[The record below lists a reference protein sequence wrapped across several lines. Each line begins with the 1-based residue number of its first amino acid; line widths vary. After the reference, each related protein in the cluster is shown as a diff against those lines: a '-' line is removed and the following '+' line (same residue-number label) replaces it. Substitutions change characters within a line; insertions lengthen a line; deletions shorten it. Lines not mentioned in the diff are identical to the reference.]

1 MAPTKTRTR
10 QTAEERREAIADIA
24 YQEFA
29 LRGLNATPTSEIARK
44 AGISHA
50 YLFRLFPTKT
60 DLFISAVHR
69 CFKRTLGTFQ
79 KAAEGKEGEEALE
92 AMGVAYVDLLNDRN
106 ALLAQMHAYTA
117 CDDPDIRA
125 EVQKGYGQLVQYVE
139 RVSGADPDRIRTFF
153 ATGMFLNVVAAMNL
167 LELDEPWV
175 ERLLPPKMLA
185 RKGKK

>member
-1 MAPTKTRTR
+1 MATTKAKTR

-24 YQEFA
+24 YEEFA
-29 LRGLNATPTSEIARK
+29 LRGLHGTPTSEIAKK

-69 CFKRTLGTFQ
+69 CFERTLGTFRT
-79 KAAEGKEGEEALE
+79 AAEGKEGDEALE
-92 AMGVAYVDLLNDRN
+92 AMGVAYVALLNDRT
-106 ALLAQMHAYTA
+106 ALLAQMHGYTA
-117 CDDPDIRA
+117 CEDPAIRA
-125 EVQKGYGQLVQYVE
+125 EVQKGYGQLVQFVE
-139 RVSGADPDRIRTFF
+139 RVSGADPERIRQFF

-175 ERLLPPKMLA
+175 DRLLPAKMA
-185 RKGKK
+185 AKKK